1 MKFTLIGNSN
11 DLTEVSFFNELEK
24 LAYSQTKVYNLDKKI
39 KAICNKYY
47 PDASIVFIN
56 STIDYALSLRSLIH
70 YTDTVNVE
78 ILNYQINIIKRSDN

>member
-1 MKFTLIGNSN
+1 MKFTLIGKSN
-11 DLTEVSFFNELEK
+11 DLTEISFFNELEK
-24 LAYSQTKVYNLDKKI
+24 LAYSQTKVYNFDKKI
-39 KAICNKYY
+39 KAIWNKYY

-78 ILNYQINIIKRSDN
+78 ILNYQINMIKRSDN